1 MQFLLL
7 GILIALTA
15 FFAAGEL
22 AVLRL
27 RPSRVERLIEENQSG
42 ANSVNRLQRKLR
54 MLLMVTQLG
63 ITFSL
68 VGMGWS
74 INDLSRAWWPPEAQS
89 KLIGEMVLFISCVTL
104 LTLLGGL
111 IPKALVLS
119 RTEKAALSL
128 SPLLELIMRG
138 IAPILFLLE
147 KISSSLFKVVGLNTR
162 WDSLV
167 SALSAGE
174 LETLIERGGVTGL
187 RPDEKNI
194 LEGVFALRD
203 TQVREIM
210 VPRSGM
216 VTLPSNVNFSQ
227 LMKEVHLS
235 RHARFLVTGKS
246 LDDVLGVLDLRQL
259 ADPISKG
266 TMQLDT
272 CLREY
277 VQSVPKV
284 LETCTLDKILPLIK
298 SGNPF
303 LLVVDE
309 HGGTEGLITSADL
322 TGEIVGDEIDSAKDP
337 FLKQITII
345 PEKWL
350 SAGDLEIIEINRQLI
365 IDLPESND
373 YHTLAGFL
381 LEKFQQVPAKGDSLL
396 DNGIHFE
403 IISMKGPRIE
413 TVKILLPSKAS
424 TENLYKDIL
433 SE

>member
-68 VGMGWS
+68 VAMGWS
-74 INDLSRAWWPPEAQS
+74 INDFSRALWPPEAPS
-89 KLIGEMVLFISCVTL
+89 KLIGDMVLFVSCVTL

-216 VTLPSNVNFSQ
+216 VTLPSNVSFSQ

-235 RHARFLVTGKS
+235 RHARFLVTDKS

-322 TGEIVGDEIDSAKDP
+322 TGEIVGDEIDSIKGP

-350 SAGDLEIIEINRQLI
+350 SAGDLEIIEINRQLV

-424 TENLYKDIL
+424 TENL
-433 SE
+433 

>member
-147 KISSSLFKVVGLNTR
+147 KISSSLFKVVGLNSR

-350 SAGDLEIIEINRQLI
+350 SAGDLEIIEINRQLV

-424 TENLYKDIL
+424 TENL
-433 SE
+433 

>member
-147 KISSSLFKVVGLNTR
+147 KISSSLFKVVGLNSR

-216 VTLPSNVNFSQ
+216 VTLPSNVSFSQ

-235 RHARFLVTGKS
+235 RHARFLVTDKS

-350 SAGDLEIIEINRQLI
+350 SAGDLEIIEINRQLV

-424 TENLYKDIL
+424 TENL
-433 SE
+433 

>member
-89 KLIGEMVLFISCVTL
+89 KLIWEMLLFISCATL

-235 RHARFLVTGKS
+235 RHARFLVTDKS

-350 SAGDLEIIEINRQLI
+350 SAGDLEIIEINRQLV

-424 TENLYKDIL
+424 TENL
-433 SE
+433 

>member
-74 INDLSRAWWPPEAQS
+74 INDLSRAWWPPETQS

-147 KISSSLFKVVGLNTR
+147 KISSSLFKVVGLNSR

-216 VTLPSNVNFSQ
+216 VTLPSNVCFSQ

-235 RHARFLVTGKS
+235 RHARFLVTDKS

-337 FLKQITII
+337 FLKQITIL

-350 SAGDLEIIEINRQLI
+350 SAGDLEIIEINRQLV

-424 TENLYKDIL
+424 KENL
-433 SE
+433 

>member
-68 VGMGWS
+68 VAMGWL
-74 INDLSRAWWPPEAQS
+74 INGFSRVWWPQDAQS
-89 KLIGEMVLFISCVTL
+89 KSIWDLIVFTSFVAL
-104 LTLLGGL
+104 LSLLGGL

-119 RTEKAALSL
+119 RTEKAALNL

-147 KISSSLFKVVGLNTR
+147 KVSSSLLKIAGLNTR

-174 LETLIERGGVTGL
+174 LETLIERGDVTGL

-227 LMKEVHLS
+227 LMKEVHMS

-272 CLREY
+272 SLREY
-277 VQSVPKV
+277 LQPVPKV

-322 TGEIVGDEIDSAKDP
+322 TGEIVGDEIDSVKDP
-337 FLKQITII
+337 FLKQIAIL

-350 SAGDLEIIEINRQLI
+350 SAGDVEIIEINRQLI

-381 LEKFQQVPAKGDSLL
+381 LEKLQKVPANGDSLL

-424 TENLYKDIL
+424 KENL
-433 SE
+433 

>member
-89 KLIGEMVLFISCVTL
+89 KLIWEMVLFISCVTL

-119 RTEKAALSL
+119 RTEKAALNL

-216 VTLPSNVNFSQ
+216 VTLPSNVCFSQ

-235 RHARFLVTGKS
+235 RHARFLVTDKS

-350 SAGDLEIIEINRQLI
+350 SAGDLEIIEINRQLV

-413 TVKILLPSKAS
+413 RVKILLPSNAS
-424 TENLYKDIL
+424 TENL
-433 SE
+433 

>member
-68 VGMGWS
+68 VAMGWS
-74 INDLSRAWWPPEAQS
+74 INDFSRTLWPPEAPS
-89 KLIGEMVLFISCVTL
+89 KLIGDMVLFISCVTL

-119 RTEKAALSL
+119 RTEKAALNL

-138 IAPILFLLE
+138 IAPVLFLLE

-235 RHARFLVTGKS
+235 RHARFLVTDKS

-322 TGEIVGDEIDSAKDP
+322 TGEIVGDEIDSVKDP

-350 SAGDLEIIEINRQLI
+350 SAGDLEIIEINRQLV

-424 TENLYKDIL
+424 TENL
-433 SE
+433 

>member
-1 MQFLLL
+1 M
-7 GILIALTA
+7 
-15 FFAAGEL
+15 
-22 AVLRL
+22 
-27 RPSRVERLIEENQSG
+27 
-42 ANSVNRLQRKLR
+42 
-54 MLLMVTQLG
+54 
-63 ITFSL
+63 
-68 VGMGWS
+68 
-74 INDLSRAWWPPEAQS
+74 
-89 KLIGEMVLFISCVTL
+89 
-104 LTLLGGL
+104 
-111 IPKALVLS
+111 
-119 RTEKAALSL
+119 
-128 SPLLELIMRG
+128 
-138 IAPILFLLE
+138 
-147 KISSSLFKVVGLNTR
+147 
-162 WDSLV
+162 
-167 SALSAGE
+167 
-174 LETLIERGGVTGL
+174 
-187 RPDEKNI
+187 
-194 LEGVFALRD
+194 EGVFALRD

-235 RHARFLVTGKS
+235 RHARFLVTDKS

-322 TGEIVGDEIDSAKDP
+322 TGEIVGDEIDSVKDP

-350 SAGDLEIIEINRQLI
+350 SAGDLEIIEINRQLV

-424 TENLYKDIL
+424 TENL
-433 SE
+433 

>member
-27 RPSRVERLIEENQSG
+27 RPSRVERLIEEKQSG

-74 INDLSRAWWPPEAQS
+74 INNLSRSWWPHEAQS

-147 KISSSLFKVVGLNTR
+147 KISSSLFKVVGLNSR

-216 VTLPSNVNFSQ
+216 VTLPSNVCFSQ

-235 RHARFLVTGKS
+235 RHARFLVTDKS

-350 SAGDLEIIEINRQLI
+350 SAGDLEIIEINRQLV

-424 TENLYKDIL
+424 TENL
-433 SE
+433 

>member
-27 RPSRVERLIEENQSG
+27 RPSRVERLIEEKQPG

-89 KLIGEMVLFISCVTL
+89 KLIWEMLLFISCVTL

-147 KISSSLFKVVGLNTR
+147 KISSSLFKVVGLNSR

-216 VTLPSNVNFSQ
+216 VTLPSNVCFSQ

-235 RHARFLVTGKS
+235 RHARFLVTDKS

-350 SAGDLEIIEINRQLI
+350 SAGDLEIIEINRQLV

-424 TENLYKDIL
+424 TENL
-433 SE
+433 

>member
-63 ITFSL
+63 VTFSL

-89 KLIGEMVLFISCVTL
+89 KLIWEMVLFISCVTL

-147 KISSSLFKVVGLNTR
+147 KISSSLFKVVGLNSR

-216 VTLPSNVNFSQ
+216 VTLPSNVSFSQ

-235 RHARFLVTGKS
+235 RHARFLVTDKS

-337 FLKQITII
+337 FLKQITIL

-350 SAGDLEIIEINRQLI
+350 SAGDLEIIEINRQLV

-424 TENLYKDIL
+424 TENL
-433 SE
+433 

>member
-1 MQFLLL
+1 MQVLLL
-7 GILIALTA
+7 GILIALSA

-27 RPSRVERLIEENQSG
+27 RPSRVETLLEESQSG
-42 ANSVNRLQRKLR
+42 ANSLNRLQRKLR
-54 MLLMVTQLG
+54 MLLMGTQLG
-63 ITFSL
+63 TTLSL
-68 VGMGWS
+68 VATGWV
-74 INDLSRAWWPPEAQS
+74 IKNLSQNWWGSENQSNPIPE
-89 KLIGEMVLFISCVTL
+89 LILFVAFVIL
-104 LTLLGGL
+104 LTLLGGFV
-111 IPKALVLS
+111 PKALVLS
-119 RTEKAALSL
+119 RTEKAALNL
-128 SPLLELIMRG
+128 SPFLELLIRG
-138 IAPILFLLE
+138 IAPIIFLLE
-147 KISSSLFKVVGLNTR
+147 KISSSLLKLVGLNSR

-235 RHARFLVTGKS
+235 RHARFLVTNKS

-272 CLREY
+272 QLKDY

-298 SGNPF
+298 NGNPF

-322 TGEIVGDEIDSAKDP
+322 TGEIVGDEIDSVKDP
-337 FLKQITII
+337 LLKQIKII
-345 PEKWL
+345 PETWL
-350 SAGDLEIIEINRQLI
+350 SAGDVEIIEINRQLN

-381 LEKFQQVPAKGDSLL
+381 LEKFQQVPSKGDSLL
-396 DNGIHFE
+396 DNEIDFE
-403 IISMKGPRIE
+403 VISMKGPRIE
-413 TVKILLPSKAS
+413 TVKVILHVKTSK
-424 TENLYKDIL
+424 ED
-433 SE
+433 E

>member
-27 RPSRVERLIEENQSG
+27 RPSRVERLIEEKQPG

-147 KISSSLFKVVGLNTR
+147 KISSSLFKVVGLNSR

-235 RHARFLVTGKS
+235 RHARFLVTDKS

-350 SAGDLEIIEINRQLI
+350 SAGDLEIIEINRQLV

-424 TENLYKDIL
+424 TENL
-433 SE
+433 

>member
-7 GILIALTA
+7 GILIALPA
-15 FFAAGEL
+15 IFAAGEL
-22 AVLRL
+22 AILRI
-27 RPSRVERLIEENQSG
+27 RPSRVETLIEENQSG
-42 ANSVNRLQRKLR
+42 ASSAQRLQRKLR
-54 MLLMVTQLG
+54 RVLIVTQLG
-63 ITFSL
+63 VTLSL
-68 VGMGWS
+68 VALGWL
-74 INDLSRAWWPPEAQS
+74 INNFANNSWGTAQEGTRPFLNIALFLFFGILAT
-89 KLIGEMVLFISCVTL
+89 LI
-104 LTLLGGL
+104 GGL
-111 IPKALVLS
+111 IPKALVLN
-119 RTEKAALSL
+119 RTERAALNL
-128 SPLLELIMRG
+128 SPFLEAIMTI
-138 IAPILFLLE
+138 IAPLLFLLE
-147 KISSSLFKVVGLNTR
+147 KISSALLKFVGLNTR

-174 LETLIERGGVTGL
+174 LETLIERGRVTGL

-216 VTLPSNVNFSQ
+216 VTLPSNVEFSQ

-266 TMQLDT
+266 TMQLNSP
-272 CLREY
+272 LMKY
-277 VQSVPKV
+277 IQPIPKV

-309 HGGTEGLITSADL
+309 HGGTEGLITLADL
-322 TGEIVGDEIDSAKDP
+322 TGEIVGDEIESRKEP
-337 FLKQITII
+337 FLRKIESN

-350 SAGDLEIIEINRQLI
+350 SAGDLEIIEINRQLNVA
-365 IDLPESND
+365 LPEANN

-381 LEKFQQVPAKGDSLL
+381 LEKFQQVPSKGDALL
-396 DNGIHFE
+396 ENGIHFE
-403 IISMKGPRIE
+403 INSMKGPRIE
-413 TVKILLPSKAS
+413 TVKVILPQKAPK
-424 TENLYKDIL
+424 EDL
-433 SE
+433 

>member
-63 ITFSL
+63 TTFSL

-89 KLIGEMVLFISCVTL
+89 KLIWEMLLFISCVTL

-147 KISSSLFKVVGLNTR
+147 KISSSLFKVVGLNSR

-216 VTLPSNVNFSQ
+216 VTLPSNVSFSQ

-235 RHARFLVTGKS
+235 RHARFLVTDKS

-350 SAGDLEIIEINRQLI
+350 SAGDLEIIEINRQLV

-424 TENLYKDIL
+424 TENL
-433 SE
+433 

>member
-89 KLIGEMVLFISCVTL
+89 KLIWEMLLFISCVTL

-147 KISSSLFKVVGLNTR
+147 KISSSLFKVLGLNTR

-216 VTLPSNVNFSQ
+216 VTLPSNVSFSQ

-235 RHARFLVTGKS
+235 RHARFLVTDKS

-337 FLKQITII
+337 FLKQITIL

-350 SAGDLEIIEINRQLI
+350 SAGDLEIIEINRQLV

-424 TENLYKDIL
+424 TENL
-433 SE
+433 

>member
-89 KLIGEMVLFISCVTL
+89 KLIWEIVLFISCVTL

-147 KISSSLFKVVGLNTR
+147 KISSSLFKVVGLNSR

-216 VTLPSNVNFSQ
+216 VTLPSNVSFSQ

-235 RHARFLVTGKS
+235 RHARFLVTDKS

-350 SAGDLEIIEINRQLI
+350 SAGDLEIIEINRQLV

-413 TVKILLPSKAS
+413 TVKILLPLKTS
-424 TENLYKDIL
+424 TENL
-433 SE
+433 

>member
-42 ANSVNRLQRKLR
+42 AHSVNRLQRKLR

-68 VGMGWS
+68 VAMGWS
-74 INDLSRAWWPPEAQS
+74 INDLSRGWWPLAAQS
-89 KLIGEMVLFISCVTL
+89 KLIWDLGLFITCVTL
-104 LTLLGGL
+104 ITLLGGL

-119 RTEKAALSL
+119 RTEKAALNL

-138 IAPILFLLE
+138 IAPILFFLE
-147 KISSSLFKVVGLNTR
+147 KISSSLFKILGLNTR

-187 RPDEKNI
+187 MPDEKNI

-235 RHARFLVTGKS
+235 RHARFLVTDKS

-298 SGNPF
+298 SGSPF

-322 TGEIVGDEIDSAKDP
+322 TGEIVGDEIYSIKDP
-337 FLKQITII
+337 FLKQITKI

-350 SAGDLEIIEINRQLI
+350 SAGDLEIIEINRQLL

-381 LEKFQQVPAKGDSLL
+381 LEKFQQVPVKGDSLL

-413 TVKILLPSKAS
+413 RVKIHLPSKAS
-424 TENLYKDIL
+424 KENL
-433 SE
+433 

>member
-68 VGMGWS
+68 VAMGWS
-74 INDLSRAWWPPEAQS
+74 INGLSRAWWPPESQS
-89 KLIGEMVLFISCVTL
+89 KLMGDMILFISCVTL

-119 RTEKAALSL
+119 RTEKAALNL

-216 VTLPSNVNFSQ
+216 VTLPSNVSFSQ

-235 RHARFLVTGKS
+235 RHARFLVTDKS

-350 SAGDLEIIEINRQLI
+350 SAGDLEIIEINRQLV

-424 TENLYKDIL
+424 TENL
-433 SE
+433 

>member
-27 RPSRVERLIEENQSG
+27 RPSRVERLIEEKQPG

-63 ITFSL
+63 VTFSL

-216 VTLPSNVNFSQ
+216 VTLPSNVSFSQ

-235 RHARFLVTGKS
+235 RHARFLVTDKS
-246 LDDVLGVLDLRQL
+246 LDNVLGVLDLRQL

-337 FLKQITII
+337 FLKQITIL

-350 SAGDLEIIEINRQLI
+350 SAGDLEIIEINRQLV

-424 TENLYKDIL
+424 TENL
-433 SE
+433 

>member
-68 VGMGWS
+68 IAMGWLT
-74 INDLSRAWWPPEAQS
+74 NDLSRAWWPPEAQS

-111 IPKALVLS
+111 VPKALVLS
-119 RTEKAALSL
+119 RTEKAALNL

-216 VTLPSNVNFSQ
+216 VTLPSNVSFSQ

-235 RHARFLVTGKS
+235 RHARFLVTDKS

-337 FLKQITII
+337 FLKQITKI

-350 SAGDLEIIEINRQLI
+350 SAGDLEIIEINRQLV

-424 TENLYKDIL
+424 TENL
-433 SE
+433 

>member
-89 KLIGEMVLFISCVTL
+89 KLIWEMLLFISCVTL

-235 RHARFLVTGKS
+235 RHARFLVTDKS

-350 SAGDLEIIEINRQLI
+350 SAGDLEIIEINRQLV

-424 TENLYKDIL
+424 TENL
-433 SE
+433 